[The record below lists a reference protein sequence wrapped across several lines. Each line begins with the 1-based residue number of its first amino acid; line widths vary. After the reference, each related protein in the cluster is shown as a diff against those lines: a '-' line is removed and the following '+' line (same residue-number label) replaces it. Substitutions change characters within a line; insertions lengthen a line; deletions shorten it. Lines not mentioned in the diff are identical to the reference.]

1 MNMQI
6 SRRLNNTYQ
15 RVYRN
20 RHLIAKNLKL
30 NDREYRLWD
39 LYIAI
44 YDWDK
49 GHIET
54 YQTVQATDL
63 MLSEVLGW
71 SPSKVCRVR
80 NLLLEKGSIKSTARS
95 TYSIVLLPQKEN
107 NIAELKDDTAKMQ
120 DDIAPV
126 QEKVAEVQQIQS
138 YPTPNTTVSYKD
150 KYRISTEEEYVRVK
164 IRVDQ
169 LNKQIDVM
177 HCWLS
182 DKPEEKVL
190 VDEQQRLAG
199 EMLIY
204 EIDNDLLPI

>member
-39 LYIAI
+39 LYIAL

-49 GHIET
+49 DHTET

-63 MLSEVLGW
+63 VLSEVLGW
-71 SPSKVCRVR
+71 SPPKVCRVR
-80 NLLLEKGSIKSTARS
+80 NLLLKKGAIKPIGRSIYT
-95 TYSIVLLPQKEN
+95 IVLLPQKEN
-107 NIAELKDDTAKMQ
+107 NFAGLQNSIAEMQ
-120 DDIAPV
+120 DEIAPV
-126 QEKVAEVQQIQS
+126 QEKVAEVQQIQGYS
-138 YPTPNTTVSYKD
+138 DPNTIVSYKD
-150 KYRISTEEEYVRVK
+150 KYRINTEEEYTRAK
-164 IRVDQ
+164 IRVDE
-169 LNKQIDVM
+169 LSKQIDKM
-177 HCWLS
+177 GCWLS